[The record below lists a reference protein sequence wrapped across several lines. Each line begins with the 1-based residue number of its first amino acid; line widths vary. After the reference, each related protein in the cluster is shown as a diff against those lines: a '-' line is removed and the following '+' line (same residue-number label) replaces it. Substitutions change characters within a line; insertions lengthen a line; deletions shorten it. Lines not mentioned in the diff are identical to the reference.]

1 MARPPGGAQARRLRS
16 PQVSGQGGEEQGRPR
31 PAERPFA
38 GAALA
43 QGSRGSITVASRR
56 SEALGSDM
64 GGAALGGGGDQT
76 CGGGVGVGVAV
87 GEIGHNNVCSGHQR
101 RWQ

>member
-43 QGSRGSITVASRR
+43 QGTASRR